1 MLHDWKTFGEE
12 ISTLLKTSGDS
23 GDSGDSSKN
32 RCLSGR
38 LAVPTR
44 VQDVS
49 PLENEWGQPRAA
61 SGDNNLQEFQFVTE
75 RVPTV
80 STVPT
85 NFAGGVKHLAEA
97 ARESRLAHSNS
108 HHLPVELPADWSNGY
123 AAFCAMSPL
132 DDFPRHRWDQAIR
145 DGEAFLSVWGLEAV
159 RLGWRAVDLF
169 GASPAAPWA
178 RIGMLGLVLLLNG
191 DPVVALD
198 ADAATITTRSGGAL
212 RFRRHIARE
221 GGVCLWEIGGAA

>member
-12 ISTLLKTSGDS
+12 ISTLLKKSGDS
-23 GDSGDSSKN
+23 GDSGDKSKN
-32 RCLSGR
+32 SRPNNNLR
-38 LAVPTR
+38 VPTSCTA
-44 VQDVS
+44 VS
-49 PLENEWGQPRAA
+49 PLQNEWGQSFAA
-61 SGDNNLQEFQFVTE
+61 SGDNNSQDFQPFAGG
-75 RVPTV
+75 VPTV
-80 STVPT
+80 SSVPT
-85 NFAGGVKHLAEA
+85 NFAEGTTPDAEVPQ
-97 ARESRLAHSNS
+97 ESRSAHGKSQK
-108 HHLPVELPADWSNGY
+108 LPDDLPSDWRSGF
-123 AAFCAMSPL
+123 AAFCAMPPL
-132 DDFPRHRWDQAIR
+132 DDFLLHRWEQAIR

-178 RIGMLGLVLLLNG
+178 RIGMLGLVPLLNG

-198 ADAATITTRSGGAL
+198 ADAATIKTRSGGAL